1 MSSKHLSL
9 DHMWLRSSPK
19 HRPPDRP
26 PGTFLQSHAHL
37 AKGRA
42 ALLLWLWAM
51 HVSTKNRHAPAVY
64 VLSRVPTRAGQDT
77 FAFDYLTARPMG
89 IAHKAVPMAFQTG
102 ISAVYT

>member
-1 MSSKHLSL
+1 
-9 DHMWLRSSPK
+9 
-19 HRPPDRP
+19 
-26 PGTFLQSHAHL
+26 
-37 AKGRA
+37 
-42 ALLLWLWAM
+42 M